1 LLCIYK
7 TGRESPYVVI
17 CANVK
22 LAWIKKEEDEER
34 LTDKD
39 GEFNNAVPL
48 VEG

>member
-1 LLCIYK
+1 M
-7 TGRESPYVVI
+7 VI

-22 LAWIKKEEDEER
+22 LAWIKKEEEER